1 MAPLLAPI
9 GWSSRYLG
17 YGEGMTTPHVPT
29 HYRVEYI
36 DGPLEG
42 QSEDRLLI
50 GGDYDREFTT
60 IAAVEGLESSFVYRA
75 VDERELDGQ
84 LHVRYSFDASDS
96 DPVQGDGD
104 EGDSL
109 TI

>member
-1 MAPLLAPI
+1 M
-9 GWSSRYLG
+9 S
-17 YGEGMTTPHVPT
+17 TPHEET

-42 QSEDRLLI
+42 QSEDRLLVN
-50 GGDYDREFTT
+50 GEYDKEFTT
-60 IAAVEGLESSFVYRA
+60 IAAVESLESSFVYHA
-75 VDERELDGQ
+75 VEAREINGQ
-84 LHVRYSFDASDS
+84 LHVRYSFDARDS
-96 DPVQGDGD
+96 DPVQGDGA